1 VNLVEFCVMPG
12 PTDKE
17 IAARAYQ
24 IWEREGRPENREG
37 EFWLQ
42 AQQEVR
48 NEDKTNPTRTPDTL

>member
-1 VNLVEFCVMPG
+1 MPE

-24 IWEREGRPENREG
+24 IWEREGKPENREG

-42 AQQEVR
+42 AQQELR
-48 NEDKTNPTRTPDTL
+48 NENWSSPEPDIL